1 MTKQKSP
8 SKDTEGLG
16 APNHSTRDQLPT
28 RDIGLEVEVGYQTG
42 PKISGSLAIKI
53 ELKWQTKL
61 TLDQLKE
68 TSKDLLAPEN
78 CPKLSVPLKNKVFL
92 QLSNTQKK
100 ADLRLRNLQKNIK
113 KATIALVQV
122 TGNLL
127 QDKGETKAMLKIILM
142 QFSLLWGIPYRSYQL

>member
-1 MTKQKSP
+1 M
-8 SKDTEGLG
+8 
-16 APNHSTRDQLPT
+16 NHSTRDQLPT
-28 RDIGLEVEVGYQTG
+28 RDIGLEVDVGYQTG

-53 ELKWQTKL
+53 ELKCQTKL

-78 CPKLSVPLKNKVFL
+78 CSKLPVPLKNKVFL

-100 ADLRLRNLQKNIK
+100 ADLLLRNLQKNIK

-142 QFSLLWGIPYRSYQL
+142 